1 MAAGKGSIGKSVFSV
16 GGLAL
21 VLVALVLVNLILAQ
35 INLRWDVTEDRLY
48 SLSKGT
54 EKILSGLDHD
64 VRLRL
69 FITRDDVNVPVTIK
83 NYADRLIE
91 FLSEYE
97 YDSDGKVSLE
107 VIDTHIDSEE
117 EEWAQKYG
125 IKGVDLPSGERIY
138 LGLAAESADREQV
151 IPMLD
156 PSGEKHLEYDITRLI
171 SMVEST
177 GKQKIAVIS
186 GLPVFGGAPT
196 SFNPSGGSPPWLFVD
211 ELKKTYQVDE
221 INPMAPGGKIDEDTN
236 LVLIIHPRDLSEE
249 LQYQVDQYLL
259 RGGNLLILVD
269 PYSVM
274 DMNPGMSKG
283 SSLER
288 LFTAWGIR
296 MDKTKAL
303 VDLAYATRLRAQDN
317 QIENNPM
324 WLSLRSEAFDKEAM
338 ITSDLESMLLPVAG
352 AIEALPD
359 TDTQLTY
366 EPLLRSSRQSG
377 LVDSF
382 KSRFG
387 VSEIRK
393 EFTPDGKQHDIAVR
407 LRGLFPGAFPEG
419 PPNAKAETGATGD
432 ADSGSDAAA
441 GKHLAKAQKEATVI
455 VIADA
460 DFLYDGYYVN
470 RQNFLGFQ
478 LASIFNDNLNF
489 LLNSGELL
497 SGADA
502 LIEIRSRGSYERPF
516 DRVQALEARAQEK
529 WLAREQELEKKVD
542 ELNVKLNAL
551 EKQKDASQNLILS
564 PEQEAEVEKFQ
575 EEKRRINDELKQVRR
590 NLRADIEA
598 LGARV
603 KFINIFAVPLL
614 VSIGGILFAL
624 YRRKKINSD

>member
-1 MAAGKGSIGKSVFSV
+1 
-16 GGLAL
+16 
-21 VLVALVLVNLILAQ
+21 
-35 INLRWDVTEDRLY
+35 
-48 SLSKGT
+48 
-54 EKILSGLDHD
+54 
-64 VRLRL
+64 
-69 FITRDDVNVPVTIK
+69 
-83 NYADRLIE
+83 
-91 FLSEYE
+91 
-97 YDSDGKVSLE
+97 
-107 VIDTHIDSEE
+107 
-117 EEWAQKYG
+117 
-125 IKGVDLPSGERIY
+125 
-138 LGLAAESADREQV
+138 
-151 IPMLD
+151 
-156 PSGEKHLEYDITRLI
+156 
-171 SMVEST
+171 
-177 GKQKIAVIS
+177 
-186 GLPVFGGAPT
+186 
-196 SFNPSGGSPPWLFVD
+196 
-211 ELKKTYQVDE
+211 
-221 INPMAPGGKIDEDTN
+221 
-236 LVLIIHPRDLSEE
+236 
-249 LQYQVDQYLL
+249 
-259 RGGNLLILVD
+259 
-269 PYSVM
+269 
-274 DMNPGMSKG
+274 
-283 SSLER
+283 
-288 LFTAWGIR
+288 
-296 MDKTKAL
+296 
-303 VDLAYATRLRAQDN
+303 
-317 QIENNPM
+317 
-324 WLSLRSEAFDKEAM
+324 
-338 ITSDLESMLLPVAG
+338 
-352 AIEALPD
+352 
-359 TDTQLTY
+359 
-366 EPLLRSSRQSG
+366 
-377 LVDSF
+377 VDSF

-393 EFTPDGKQHDIAVR
+393 DFTPDGKQHDIAVR
-407 LRGLFPGAFPEG
+407 LRGLFPGAFPDG
-419 PPNAKAETGATGD
+419 PPKAKAETGATGD
-432 ADSGSDAAA
+432 ADSGADAAV

>member
-16 GGLAL
+16 SGLVL
-21 VLVALVLVNLILAQ
+21 VLVALVLVNLILSR
-35 INLRWDVTEDRLY
+35 INLRWDVTKDRLY

-54 EKILSGLDHD
+54 EKILSGLEHD
-64 VRLRL
+64 VKLRL
-69 FITRDDVNVPVTIK
+69 FITRDDVKVPVTIK
-83 NYADRLIE
+83 NYTDRLLE

-97 YDSDGKVSLE
+97 YTSNGKVSLE

-125 IKGVDLPSGERIY
+125 IKGVDLPSGERVY
-138 LGLAAESADREQV
+138 LGLVAESADREQA

-171 SMVEST
+171 SMVQSA
-177 GKQKIAVIS
+177 GKQKITIIS
-186 GLPVFGGAPT
+186 GLPVFGGART
-196 SFNPSGGSPPWLFVD
+196 SFDPSGGAPPWLFVQ
-211 ELKKTYQVDE
+211 ELKKTYQVEE
-221 INPMAPGGKIDEDTN
+221 INPMAPGGKIAKDTD
-236 LVLIIHPRDLSEE
+236 LVLIIHPRNLSEQ
-249 LQYQVDQYLL
+249 LQYEIDQYLL
-259 RGGNLLILVD
+259 GGGNLLILVD
-269 PYSVM
+269 PDSVM
-274 DMNPGMSKG
+274 DMNPGMAKG

-303 VDLAYATRLRAQDN
+303 VDLSYATRLRGQDN

-324 WLSLRSEAFDKEAM
+324 WLSLRSEAFDKKAL

-352 AIEALPD
+352 AIEKLPESKSK
-359 TDTQLTY
+359 LTY

-382 KSRFG
+382 KARFG
-387 VSEIRK
+387 VAEIRK
-393 EFTPDGKQHDIAVR
+393 DFTPDGKRHDIAVR
-407 LRGLFPGAFPEG
+407 LRGLFPGAFPDG
-419 PPNAKAETGATGD
+419 PPKGKAEDGGSQSGP
-432 ADSGSDAAA
+432 DSAA
-441 GKHLAKAQKEATVI
+441 GQHLAKAQKEATVI

-460 DFLYDGYYVN
+460 DFLYDGYYVQ

-478 LASIFNDNLNF
+478 MASIFNDNLNL
-489 LLNSGELL
+489 LLNSSELL
-497 SGADA
+497 CGADE

-516 DRVQALEARAQEK
+516 DRVQKLEAQAQEK

-542 ELNVKLNAL
+542 ELNVKLNAM

-564 PEQEAEVEKFQ
+564 PEQEAEVKKFQ
-575 EEKRRINDELKQVRR
+575 EERRRISDELKQVRR

-603 KFINIFAVPLL
+603 KFVNIFLVPLL
-614 VSIGGILFAL
+614 VSLGGVLYAL
-624 YRRKKINSD
+624 YRRKKFHTD